1 MRLKV
6 RWVLIAVFLSVV
18 SCSCSAPS
26 APVPHPPPPVDKPPE
41 FEAPDITLTDDEI
54 AKVIEIALSDPKIS
68 EWLKDKSEYRVSEVS
83 FFYVWGG
90 SSGSYASVRGTNPD
104 SVPPHARIYPQ
115 VAISTGE
122 EWIYQCQ
129 VFVNLQRERV
139 RMIDGP
145 YPALH
150 SPGRIRLLSSQPRP
164 K

>member
-6 RWVLIAVFLSVV
+6 GWVLIAVFLSAV

-26 APVPHPPPPVDKPPE
+26 APVPYPPPFNIPPE
-41 FEAPDITLTDDEI
+41 SRTPFETPDITLTDDET
-54 AKVIEIALSDPKIS
+54 AKVIEIALSDSRVS
-68 EWLKDKSEYRVSEVS
+68 EWLKNKSEYRVGEVD

-90 SSGSYASVRGTNPD
+90 SYASVKGTNPD
-104 SVPPHARIYPQ
+104 SVPKRARIYPE
-115 VAISTGE
+115 VVISTGE

-129 VFVNLQRERV
+129 VFVNLQKERA

-150 SPGRIRLLSSQPRP
+150 SPGRLSKLSNQKSNP
-164 K
+164 